1 MLNGRFFQIEFSS
14 TKVENINLK
23 LTNRQKSS
31 LAAAEKRKMMIMR
44 NEKSVR
50 PWSSLEKEFSCKL
63 WRKNKTKTRI
73 CAGHHHHRRRRHRHK
88 SWCLIDILAYQ
99 RVLYG
104 QGRRCTRSGR
114 WTDRR
119 ETDTERMSKEEGGR
133 TERWK
138 EQNEAGVERRIERE
152 NNKRLIQFQ
161 DATYLLPSLPKCC
174 TQFDVITNELSETS
188 VAHIRWCFK

>member
-63 WRKNKTKTRI
+63 
-73 CAGHHHHRRRRHRHK
+73 
-88 SWCLIDILAYQ
+88 
-99 RVLYG
+99 
-104 QGRRCTRSGR
+104 
-114 WTDRR
+114 
-119 ETDTERMSKEEGGR
+119 
-133 TERWK
+133 
-138 EQNEAGVERRIERE
+138 
-152 NNKRLIQFQ
+152 
-161 DATYLLPSLPKCC
+161 
-174 TQFDVITNELSETS
+174 
-188 VAHIRWCFK
+188 